1 MSTILLLN
9 CGSSSI
15 KYQVIEIENENVLAV
30 GLVEKIGLEDGIVTH
45 EVAGQKIKENH
56 EFADHSVALQ
66 VVTGLFEKH
75 GPSLDEVVAVG
86 HRTVHGGDK
95 FKATT
100 VIDDELLE
108 TLKELSPLAPL
119 HNPSGIKGIEAA
131 REILPDIPHVA
142 IFDTAFFATLPPEAY
157 LYAIDR
163 ELAEKH
169 GIRKYGFHGTSHS
182 YVSKKAAETLGRDY
196 QDLKQIVCH
205 LGNGASI
212 SAIHNGVAIETSMG
226 MTPLAG
232 LVMGTRSGDIDPGVH
247 AFLARELNLDAA
259 DIDTMLNRKS
269 GMAGLCGY
277 TDFRDISAQIA
288 AGDEAAKT
296 AFDVYIHRLVSY
308 IGSYYTLLGGA
319 DTLVFTAGVGEN
331 DDAVRKA
338 VAERLAV
345 LGVALDEAANAVR
358 NKEPR
363 VISTADSAIT
373 VMVVPTNEELAMAR
387 ETKEVLGI

>member
-56 EFADHSVALQ
+56 EFTDHSVALQ
-66 VVTGLFEKH
+66 VVTGLFEKY

-247 AFLARELNLDAA
+247 AFLARELNLDAV

-277 TDFRDISAQIA
+277 TDFRDISNQIA

-387 ETKEVLGI
+387 EIKEVLGI